1 MGTKILAAKRVNT
14 DEGEFAG
21 MRHVTRFKTV
31 VEDLAK
37 DKLDMNEYPSVLP
50 MPAGKGST
58 TSSLR
63 GKSLRPS
70 RHGKDA
76 KGQQKS
82 FDGPRVLVFVAGGM
96 SYSELR
102 GGYEI
107 MSSGNKEIIM
117 GSTSF
122 ISPANYIENPASLGW

>member
-76 KGQQKS
+76 KGLS
-82 FDGPRVLVFVAGGM
+82 ICGRWHVLFGSEGG
-96 SYSELR
+96 LR
-102 GGYEI
+102 
-107 MSSGNKEIIM
+107 NHV
-117 GSTSF
+117 
-122 ISPANYIENPASLGW
+122 LGE